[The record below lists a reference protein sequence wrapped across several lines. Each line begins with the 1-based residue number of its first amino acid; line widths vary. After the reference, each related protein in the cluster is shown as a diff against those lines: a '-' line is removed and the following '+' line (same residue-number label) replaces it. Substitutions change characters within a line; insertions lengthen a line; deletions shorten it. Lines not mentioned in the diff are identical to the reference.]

1 MAYLTSLGWLMALP
15 IAMGVLL
22 GQMVDDRFSSG
33 YVWTLTLFGVGV
45 VLAAVEVYLAMCRVL
60 HKKDHG

>member
-22 GQMVDDRFSSG
+22 GRMVDDRCGSG
-33 YVWTLTLFGVGV
+33 YVWTLTLFSVGV
-45 VLAAVEVYLAMCRVL
+45 VLAAVEVYLAMCRAL

>member
-22 GQMVDDRFSSG
+22 GRMVDDRLGSG
-33 YVWTLTLFGVGV
+33 YSWTLTLFGVGV
-45 VLAAVEVYLAMCRVL
+45 MLAAVEVYLAMRRAL

>member
-15 IAMGVLL
+15 MAMGVLL
-22 GQMVDDRFSSG
+22 GRMVDDRLGSG
-33 YVWTLTLFGVGV
+33 YVWTLTLCGVGV
-45 VLAAVEVYLAMCRVL
+45 VLAAVEVSLAMRRAL

>member
-22 GQMVDDRFSSG
+22 GRLLDDRLGSG
-33 YVWTLTLFGVGV
+33 YVWTLALFGVGLL
-45 VLAAVEVYLAMCRVL
+45 LAAVEVFLAMRSAL
-60 HKKDHG
+60 RTKDHG